1 MRTKLNT
8 LEKYEKAMSLKKFGR
23 GQRQQLFQV
32 TSVHN
37 NIDIVILKLLYNQ
50 DKANVSHCE
59 LKKKRFST
67 YVREESYKYQRT

>member
-37 NIDIVILKLLYNQ
+37 NIDIVILKLLYN
-50 DKANVSHCE
+50 
-59 LKKKRFST
+59 
-67 YVREESYKYQRT
+67 